1 MPTDE
6 ERRRVAERMRASAGK
21 YDFCASNIALDMG
34 IVGSNYSEGY
44 NARHRLAWLR
54 LADLIEPGEPKVK
67 YVAEVKI
74 EGDKL
79 DEAVHRA
86 MAEYT
91 GVDRDALLAL
101 ADEFESGAMDARA
114 HKWNEPANAAMA
126 IALADEY
133 ETNARRIREAC
144 GEAR

>member
-21 YDFCASNIALDMG
+21 YDFCASNIALDIG

-67 YVAEVKI
+67 CVAEVKI

-86 MAEYT
+86 MAEYA

-101 ADEFESGAMDARA
+101 ADDIDKQTDGSMFDAWLEDG
-114 HKWNEPANAAMA
+114 HY
-126 IALADEY
+126 I
-133 ETNARRIREAC
+133 ARRIREAC
-144 GEAR
+144 GVVE

>member
-21 YDFCASNIALDMG
+21 YDFCASNIALDIG

-67 YVAEVKI
+67 CVAEVKI

-86 MAEYT
+86 MAEYA

-101 ADEFESGAMDARA
+101 ADDIDKQTDGSMFDAWLEDG
-114 HKWNEPANAAMA
+114 HY
-126 IALADEY
+126 I
-133 ETNARRIREAC
+133 ARRIREAC
-144 GEAR
+144 GEADG